1 LGGAIGATINRKAN
15 ACSPMATAN
24 AQVRFQLK
32 RPVSSLLEA
41 ICHYLEADQSGDRIA
56 AVTCREPS
64 GST

>member
-1 LGGAIGATINRKAN
+1 
-15 ACSPMATAN
+15 MATAN